1 MFAQVQLVYAWEHFK
16 VDRGHDII
24 LESLG
29 YIAKKKVSSNLAFN
43 LFKNLM
49 RGCQKHLK
57 NIYFCPKS
65 SHSFPTLPLQFCLF
79 ALNRRSVTTV
89 GSAMTISWTHL
100 WGQFSPYRLG
110 SVSSCDCK
118 SRNHWTSFLLL
129 LYFIQYQSV
138 STHTR
143 DTKDNT
149 RTMWALFHC
158 VPILVITAAWA
169 HSITTGRGAIRLNWA
184 PNYHYHLVFSN
195 SFLNV
200 CTLLR

>member
-1 MFAQVQLVYAWEHFK
+1 
-16 VDRGHDII
+16 
-24 LESLG
+24 
-29 YIAKKKVSSNLAFN
+29 
-43 LFKNLM
+43 M

-118 SRNHWTSFLLL
+118 SHNHWTSCQLWHGCNPVSDNCELLVTL
-129 LYFIQYQSV
+129 ATFQP
-138 STHTR
+138 
-143 DTKDNT
+143 
-149 RTMWALFHC
+149 W
-158 VPILVITAAWA
+158 VITVSPPFGQKWLQSGTHFDKERKSWLTVSLERDIHNNSLLSLTMGRISLQSPCLKNTLCKTGSCLCAWLDL
-169 HSITTGRGAIRLNWA
+169 SLCW
-184 PNYHYHLVFSN
+184 HLF
-195 SFLNV
+195 
-200 CTLLR
+200 